1 MRSRRCSGLS
11 TRNRPPND
19 QNAWP
24 PSEASGSWST
34 QDHPPAGVGQLG
46 GGDQAGQA
54 GADDDDVGVQV
65 RHQGARRCIQT
76 RTFGSR
82 PTRGSVS

>member
-1 MRSRRCSGLS
+1 MRRRRCSGLS
-11 TRNRPPND
+11 TRNSPPKD

-24 PSEASGSWST
+24 PSDASGSWST
-34 QDHPPAGVGQLG
+34 SDHAPAGVGELG
-46 GGDQAGQA
+46 RGDEAGQA
-54 GADDDDVGVQV
+54 GPDDDDVGV
-65 RHQGARRCIQT
+65 HQGARRFIQA